1 MATNMPP
8 NNLTETIDA
17 LIKLIN
23 APETTH
29 EEIME
34 IIQGPDF
41 PI

>member
-8 NNLTETIDA
+8 NNLTEIIDA

-23 APETTH
+23 NPGTTH

-34 IIQGPDF
+34 IIK
-41 PI
+41 